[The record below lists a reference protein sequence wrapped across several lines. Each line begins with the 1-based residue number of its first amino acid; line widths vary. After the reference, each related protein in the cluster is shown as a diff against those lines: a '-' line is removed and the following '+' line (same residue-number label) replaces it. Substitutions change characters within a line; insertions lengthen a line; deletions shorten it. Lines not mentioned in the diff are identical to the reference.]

1 MPELPPRDALAH
13 ALDVRN
19 KEKKK
24 QKAAATAAQRRA
36 VVARHTHAPGSVTPL
51 MMSHM
56 SPAAQA
62 MAQRYVPL
70 QAWCCCVHLA
80 LALNGFLI
88 RAAAMPG

>member
-1 MPELPPRDALAH
+1 VLVPTRFRVPELPPRDALAH

-62 MAQRYVPL
+62 MAQRYVAGDAGL
-70 QAWCCCVHLA
+70 VSTRLW
-80 LALNGFLI
+80 
-88 RAAAMPG
+88 R